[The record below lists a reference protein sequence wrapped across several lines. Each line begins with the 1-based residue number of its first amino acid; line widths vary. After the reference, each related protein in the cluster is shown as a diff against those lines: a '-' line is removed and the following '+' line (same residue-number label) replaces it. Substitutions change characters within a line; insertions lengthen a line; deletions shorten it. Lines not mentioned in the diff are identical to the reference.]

1 VRTIPKRKVLAEIVR
16 DGQVIKVYD
25 REVLEE
31 IVRELGRVER
41 PIVVRSE
48 DVINLNEFCKGL
60 TMRECVE
67 KIKREIPDY
76 RNKVY
81 QISIEL

>member
-1 VRTIPKRKVLAEIVR
+1 MRTIPKRKVLAEIVR